1 MNIQCIAFDFPL
13 IRQMIFLGDATLISF
28 YSSLVNNSIKNNKN
42 PNINQLN
49 ANDDLPARFELFN
62 SIWIYLINI
71 HLLVSLK
78 TVSNFSEKK
87 NKQSFKCYHAMDNK
101 KKTKAKTG
109 YKINLG
115 DVMWFYNQYAI

>member
-1 MNIQCIAFDFPL
+1 MNLSDQH
-13 IRQMIFLGDATLISF
+13 TLVGKF
-28 YSSLVNNSIKNNKN
+28 KNSIE
-42 PNINQLN
+42 
-49 ANDDLPARFELFN
+49 FFG
-62 SIWIYLINI
+62 
-71 HLLVSLK
+71 
-78 TVSNFSEKK
+78 KK